1 MRSVALVTPGWP
13 QEAWPNGI
21 TKYVA
26 KMRAAYLRAGI
37 RVTILSAQTSQSTT
51 EEDIVNITHHGGS
64 IVRPDPFWRAV
75 QRVAPHVAHRRFVA
89 KTVVDAARW
98 AHARNKIDILQM
110 EESFGWAYFVQR
122 GLPMPVVVR
131 LHGPWFL
138 NGTADGVEQ
147 DVEFR
152 RRLRDEGRA
161 IAAAD
166 GVTAPSRDVLERTRE
181 FYSLPLEHA
190 QVIPNP
196 REMVPESARWT
207 LPGCVPNSVLF
218 VGRFDRHKGGDVM
231 LDAFRAIRQQVPQ
244 ARLVFVGPDRGCTD
258 HAGRRWTIEPFSA
271 ERLLPEDRPHF
282 EYLGQQPN
290 DAIPELRRQANVVV
304 VCSRWENFANT
315 ATEALSLGCPLVVS
329 DTGGLPEI
337 VQHER
342 NGLLC
347 RPGDAADLAEKVVAL
362 LRNPDLA
369 IRLGSQAALDSE
381 DRYDPDRLARITLDY
396 YEQIIERTRRSR
408 KGQYDD

>member
-1 MRSVALVTPGWP
+1 MQSIALVTPGWP

-37 RVTILSAQTSQSTT
+37 RVTVLSAQTSPAETDDS
-51 EEDIVNITHHGGS
+51 IVNITHHGGS
-64 IVRPDPFWRAV
+64 IARPTLFWRVV
-75 QRVAPHVAHRRFVA
+75 QYAAPHVTHRRFVSR
-89 KTVVDAARW
+89 TVVDAALW
-98 AHARNKIDILQM
+98 AHARHKIDLLQM
-110 EESFGWAYFVQR
+110 EESFGWAYFVR
-122 GLPMPVVVR
+122 RSLPIPVVVR

-147 DVEFR
+147 DGEYR

-161 IAAAD
+161 VAAAD

-181 FYSLPLEHA
+181 FYGLPLEHA

-196 REMVPESARWT
+196 RESTDEIDRWT
-207 LPGCVPNSVLF
+207 FPECIPGTVLF

-231 LDAFRAIRQQVPQ
+231 IDAFRTIRGQMPE
-244 ARLVFVGPDRGCTD
+244 ARLVFVGPDRGCID
-258 HAGRRWTIEPFSA
+258 DAGRRWTIEPYAA
-271 ERLLPEDRPHF
+271 ERLLPEDRARF

-290 DAIPELRRQANVVV
+290 DAIPLLRRKANVVV

-329 DTGGLPEI
+329 NAGGMPEI

-347 RPGDAADLAEKVVAL
+347 RPSDPADLAEKVITL
-362 LRNPDLA
+362 LRNPELA
-369 IRLGSQAALDSE
+369 ARLGRQAALDSE
-381 DRYDPDRLARITLDY
+381 ERYDPDCLARMTLDFY
-396 YEQIIERTRRSR
+396 GQVIERARRSR
-408 KGQYDD
+408 KD